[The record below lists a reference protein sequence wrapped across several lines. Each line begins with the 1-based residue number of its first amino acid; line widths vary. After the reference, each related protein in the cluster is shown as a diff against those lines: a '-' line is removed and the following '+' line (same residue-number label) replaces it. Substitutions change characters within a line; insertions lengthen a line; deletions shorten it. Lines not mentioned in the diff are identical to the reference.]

1 MNLANVADEIQHRM
15 IHIFARD
22 QEVSRRVPPV
32 VDCLADKVRT
42 RVTALATVVV
52 SCSTRILTLG
62 ITSPSTVL
70 TPVPASSSKY

>member
-22 QEVSRRVPPV
+22 QEVGRRVPPV
-32 VDCLADKVRT
+32 VDRLADGVRT

-62 ITSPSTVL
+62 ITSPSTVR
-70 TPVPASSSKY
+70 TPPSTSSSNY

>member
-22 QEVSRRVPPV
+22 QEVSRVSRV
-32 VDCLADKVRT
+32 VDHHADEMCT
-42 RVTALATVVV
+42 RVTALATVAV

-62 ITSPSTVL
+62 ITSPSTVR
-70 TPVPASSSKY
+70 TPPPASSSDD